1 LASLRPLPNQWPFK
15 LGCGAEHVQQE
26 SRGRILKIRIQPL
39 GDGDEP
45 DAVLL
50 QRLDVVSPPDKL

>member
-1 LASLRPLPNQWPFK
+1 LHNRGLRII
-15 LGCGAEHVQQE
+15 GGGAEYVQQE
-26 SRGRILKIRIQPL
+26 SRGRILKISIQPL

-50 QRLDVVSPPDKL
+50 PAS